1 MSCYSKKSLM
11 ECVTQIEKLFSDE
24 DLLRSLKE
32 SSRQR
37 FQEVF
42 TWGKVLGEYERLL
55 TIALNSKGL

>member
-32 SSRQR
+32 SDMC
-37 FQEVF
+37 
-42 TWGKVLGEYERLL
+42 
-55 TIALNSKGL
+55 